1 MLDKPETF
9 GQALMTKIDSI
20 TQKSVKNETIQVY
33 NFLNERIFT
42 YSDAATD
49 TLPLTTKML
58 QKVKA
63 NHIQF
68 ITIGGREAIG

>member
-9 GQALMTKIDSI
+9 GQTLMTKIDSI

-49 TLPLTTKML
+49 TLPLTTNLL
-58 QKVKA
+58 QQVRA